1 MDATGRPGPGGGERD
16 ELCRA
21 GLLAAA
27 GLARAVPRAPVAPDA
42 ARDIGGRV
50 RRRPGAPRPG
60 PVRALPGRGLPPR
73 PLRRARRLLRAAP
86 EPVDPRPA
94 GRPRAR
100 RGPLAAHHLPGRG
113 HRPGEP
119 GRHAAVDHRPGA
131 LRPATAHPVRSA
143 HPRAD
148 AAAGRGGPAPRAGRL
163 RARRLR
169 ARRLR
174 ARRLRARHGPA
185 ARDGAGEA
193 HGADRAGPPRRTRAQ
208 RPGNREGQG
217 RVGAGGVRAGGAAE
231 VHHHLAALAA
241 AGGQAVGH
249 RRATAPPR

>member
-16 ELCRA
+16 GLCRA

-42 ARDIGGRV
+42 ARSIGGRV
-50 RRRPGAPRPG
+50 RRRPGTPRPG
-60 PVRALPGRGLPPR
+60 PVRPLPGGGLPPR
-73 PLRRARRLLRAAP
+73 PLRRARRLLRTAP
-86 EPVDPRPA
+86 EPVDPRPQ
-94 GRPRAR
+94 GRPRGG

-119 GRHAAVDHRPGA
+119 GRHAAADHRPGP

-148 AAAGRGGPAPRAGRL
+148 AADGRGGPAPRAGRL
-163 RARRLR
+163 RAR
-169 ARRLR
+169 
-174 ARRLRARHGPA
+174 HGPA
-185 ARDGAGEA
+185 RNGAGEA
-193 HGADRAGPPRRTRAQ
+193 HGAHRAGPPRRTRAQ

-217 RVGAGGVRAGGAAE
+217 RVGAGGVRAGGAAD
-231 VHHHLAALAA
+231 VHHHLANVAA

>member
-16 ELCRA
+16 ELCGA

-42 ARDIGGRV
+42 ARSIGGRV

-73 PLRRARRLLRAAP
+73 PLRWTRRLLRAAP
-86 EPVDPRPA
+86 DPVDPRPA

-119 GRHAAVDHRPGA
+119 GRHATIDHRPGA
-131 LRPATAHPVRSA
+131 LRAATAHPVRSA

-163 RARRLR
+163 RARHVP
-169 ARRLR
+169 
-174 ARRLRARHGPA
+174 RHPGCRP
-185 ARDGAGEA
+185 GEA
-193 HGADRAGPPRRTRAQ
+193 HAADRAGPPRRARAQ

-217 RVGAGGVRAGGAAE
+217 RVGAGGVRAGGPAE
-231 VHHHLAALAA
+231 VHHDLASPGCARRPSGGPPTSCRAA
-241 AGGQAVGH
+241 A
-249 RRATAPPR
+249 ATAPPT